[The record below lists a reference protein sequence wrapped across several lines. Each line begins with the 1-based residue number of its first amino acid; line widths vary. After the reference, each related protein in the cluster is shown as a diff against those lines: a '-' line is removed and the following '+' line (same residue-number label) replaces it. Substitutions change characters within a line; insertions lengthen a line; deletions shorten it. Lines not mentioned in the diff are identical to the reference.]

1 MINNKLWI
9 FSNYLSSINYHW
21 SLINDQWLKI
31 ILKDQSVNMLGSGGW
46 IKIFLKGLLVD
57 FRFLILSLTNIFQY
71 RPKVFIPPPET
82 RPTYIT
88 QPIAASIDQTRSK
101 FRDNKAMEISQF
113 IQSKI
118 NQSKLFP
125 LYNPTV
131 YPKWSWFPLVF
142 IGPVRLAGFIS
153 SWLVDTRIWIRKPFA
168 AAVQGGCRYT
178 TESNTGL
185 SR

>member
-1 MINNKLWI
+1 MFEQTYKLSQFSSSWWIKQNKCPHLMIG
-9 FSNYLSSINYHW
+9 
-21 SLINDQWLKI
+21 WLKQKSENTSYISTFESWQIKVDLTFYFGKVI
-31 ILKDQSVNMLGSGGW
+31 ISYNAANSCVNRS
-46 IKIFLKGLLVD
+46 
-57 FRFLILSLTNIFQY
+57 N
-71 RPKVFIPPPET
+71 PEQ
-82 RPTYIT
+82 I
-88 QPIAASIDQTRSK
+88 
-101 FRDNKAMEISQF
+101 RDDKAMEISQF

-118 NQSKLFP
+118 NQSKLLL

-142 IGPVRLAGFIS
+142 IGPVRLAGFVS

-168 AAVQGGCRYT
+168 AAVLSGCRST